1 MFRTARERLSNLS
14 TDKPLG
20 HFRRARIRLAP
31 VKLPGSPRMDWQ
43 PFGLQP
49 DGADVLSDGADGDT
63 EEEEFF
69 AGLPGGCIAVHSGIP
84 WSQVPRVLS
93 APSVYNPSSL
103 VASPPLQ
110 APIPWIP
117 QYRGVHDHLPCAQR
131 LRAKRKALLAEM
143 GVIVNVLT
151 KEVDREQR
159 IAFFWHDKY
168 VATKKEL
175 IALKDHV
182 KQAERSTREAI
193 ASLDAEVR
201 MYRRLLDP
209 Q

>member
-1 MFRTARERLSNLS
+1 
-14 TDKPLG
+14 
-20 HFRRARIRLAP
+20 
-31 VKLPGSPRMDWQ
+31 MDWQ

-49 DGADVLSDGADGDT
+49 DGADVLSDGAAGDT